1 MTNKVT
7 KFIKFFISILFVIGI
22 TLIFKNK
29 VEQRKITSD
38 DTTASKALALKK
50 YLLKFQKPERIEI
63 FGLSDRFNKD
73 ILNIKKLKVAQDKKS
88 DFYITI
94 KLFTDETDIS
104 APLVAQIQFID
115 LVSGNLR
122 KEESI
127 NLE

>member
-7 KFIKFFISILFVIGI
+7 KLIKIFISILFVIGF
-22 TLIFKNK
+22 TLTFKNK
-29 VEQRKITSD
+29 IEQRKITSD
-38 DTTASKALALKK
+38 DTTAAKALVLKK
-50 YLLKFQKPERIEI
+50 YLLKFQKPERVEI

>member
-1 MTNKVT
+1 MTDKIT
-7 KFIKFFISILFVIGI
+7 KLVKLFISILFIIGFL
-22 TLIFKNK
+22 LILKNK
-29 VEQRKITSD
+29 IEQQKVTSEE
-38 DTTASKALALKK
+38 TIVSKGLILKK

-63 FGLSDRFNKD
+63 FGLSNRFSKD
-73 ILNIKKLKVAQDKKS
+73 ILSIKKLKVAQDKKS

-115 LVSGNLR
+115 LTTGNLR

>member
-7 KFIKFFISILFVIGI
+7 KFIKIFISILFIIGF
-22 TLIFKNK
+22 TLVFKNK
-29 VEQRKITSD
+29 VEQHKITSD
-38 DTTASKALALKK
+38 DTTASKALILKK

>member
-1 MTNKVT
+1 MTEKIT
-7 KFIKFFISILFVIGI
+7 KLVKLFISILFIIGFLFI
-22 TLIFKNK
+22 LKNK
-29 VEQRKITSD
+29 IEQQKVTSEE
-38 DTTASKALALKK
+38 TIISKGLILKK

-63 FGLSDRFNKD
+63 FGLSNRFSKD
-73 ILNIKKLKVAQDKKS
+73 ILSIKKLKVAQDKKS

-115 LVSGNLR
+115 LTTGNLR